1 MPTRDMNRLHSEG
14 FNYQF
19 SYRSENRAKE
29 LASEMRGKGF
39 YTRIIDT
46 GTQYE
51 VWVKHK
57 EKKGVRKDSMK
68 QKVIKNRR
76 ELKVANLEHL
86 ARGLGARYLEVIE
99 SHRAGEY
106 IAKQWRRK
114 LPASGGI
121 FIDLK

>member
-1 MPTRDMNRLHSEG
+1 MPTRDINRLHSEG
-14 FNYQF
+14 FNYQY
-19 SYRSENRAKE
+19 SSRSVDRAKE
-29 LASEMRGKGF
+29 LASEMRGQGF
-39 YTRIIDT
+39 YTRIVEN
-46 GTQYE
+46 GVGYE
-51 VWVKHK
+51 VWVKRK

-86 ARGLGARYLEVIE
+86 PRGLGARYLEVIE

-114 LPASGGI
+114 LPEAGGI